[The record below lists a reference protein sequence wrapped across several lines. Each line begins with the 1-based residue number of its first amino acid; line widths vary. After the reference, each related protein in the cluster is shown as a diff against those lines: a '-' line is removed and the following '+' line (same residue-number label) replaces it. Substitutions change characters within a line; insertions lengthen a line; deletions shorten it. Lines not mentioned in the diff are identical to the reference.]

1 MTLFDEIA
9 GNAPKRPLTPNEA
22 VAVDVERICRSR
34 RGTLLIAPE
43 YGIDDVSSLFHSFPM
58 IDAWAGNL
66 ERTLMRYEPRL
77 RNVHVTPVVTE
88 EADLTLRADI
98 QAALVTGDR
107 PTAARFTA
115 TLDSRSRLS
124 VR

>member
-9 GNAPKRPLTPNEA
+9 GNAPERMPTLSEA
-22 VAVDVERICRSR
+22 VAADVERICRSR
-34 RGTLLIAPE
+34 PGTLLIAPD

-58 IDAWAGNL
+58 IDAWAHSL
-66 ERTLMRYEPRL
+66 ERTLARYEPRL
-77 RNVHVTPVVTE
+77 RNVQVIPVVTDAAE
-88 EADLTLRADI
+88 LALRAEV
-98 QAALVTGDR
+98 QGALVTTDG
-107 PTAARFTA
+107 PTPAHFTA